1 MEEKEDKG
9 HHRISR
15 WYIGRRVGVVCTLRE
30 ASSKQAPLD
39 ETTILFVDVP
49 DELKQSSEVNSVG

>member
-30 ASSKQAPLD
+30 ASSKQAPSD
-39 ETTILFVDVP
+39 ETTILFVDMP
-49 DELKQSSEVNSVG
+49 DD